1 MRALSLLQTGLL
13 TATTRPWRFVEQHPV
28 LLLAALF
35 MLVGSGGAWV
45 VMPLTGEYRLAD
57 LQAAGQNG
65 QFKLVVLGLT
75 ALIFLTTAM
84 RMYTLRLLICFG
96 LTALM
101 FCIALSLSMLDGER
115 IQLYI
120 TESQAFRDIQH
131 ILALNAIPN
140 AGRSVETALA
150 FDAYHFTDRIR
161 AALGILGWGAKLSIL
176 IGCAV
181 SLYCIVS
188 SQRKLIALLL
198 ALIFALTTFFAA
210 GLGSVSLAYLKVNQG
225 IRAINNGEPA
235 VAIGILN
242 EAVTLDP
249 VLTYSPGFTLLHSY
263 LYFSIYGPAT
273 PLAKA
278 YQLEQRFSAGR
289 FTEVIDTNAL
299 SASAAALNA
308 GGQQLNIRPELVNA
322 HVRTEQ
328 RITLD
333 AYNRLGLL
341 HLWRNDWGLAESH
354 FKSSLAIH
362 GNPVGQTALLRI
374 YQQTRQFEACVS
386 TAELLLQRTHNRS
399 VSADVFSSKGDC
411 LSQLGRPAEARQA
424 YQQSI
429 ALDSDK
435 NYRAVK
441 GLSGT

>member
-1 MRALSLLQTGLL
+1 MRTLSYLQSGLRPI
-13 TATTRPWRFVEQHPV
+13 AKPWRFIEQHPI
-28 LLLAALF
+28 LLLAALL
-35 MLVGSGGAWV
+35 MLVGSGGTWV

-57 LQAAGQNG
+57 LQGASQNG

-75 ALIFLTTAM
+75 ALIFLTTSM
-84 RMYTLRLLICFG
+84 RMFTVRLLICYG
-96 LTALM
+96 LTAMM
-101 FCIALSLSMLDGER
+101 FCIAVSVSMLDGER
-115 IQLYI
+115 IQMYI

-150 FDAYHFTDRIR
+150 FDAYHFTDRIK
-161 AALGILGWGAKLSIL
+161 ASLGILGWGAKLCFL

-188 SQRKLIALLL
+188 SNRKLIAVLM
-198 ALIFALTTFFAA
+198 ALVFALTTFFAT
-210 GLGSVSLAYLKVNQG
+210 GLGAVSLAYLKVNQG
-225 IRAINNGEPA
+225 VRAINNGEPA
-235 VAIGILN
+235 MAIGILN
-242 EAVTLDP
+242 EAVALDP

-263 LYFSIYGPAT
+263 LYFSIYGPTT

-289 FTEVIDTNAL
+289 FNEVTVLNSLLD
-299 SASAAALNA
+299 SAA
-308 GGQQLNIRPELVNA
+308 GLNIENQRYSITPPLINA
-322 HVRTEQ
+322 HIRTEQ
-328 RITLD
+328 RITMD
-333 AYNRLGLL
+333 AYNRMGLL
-341 HLWRNDWGLAESH
+341 HLWRQEWGLAENQ
-354 FKSSLAIH
+354 FKASMAIDS
-362 GNPVGQTALLRI
+362 NPVGQTALLRI
-374 YQQTRQFEACVS
+374 YQQTRQFEACAS
-386 TAELLLQRTHNRS
+386 TADLLLQNTKNRS
-399 VSADVFSSKGDC
+399 VAADVWSSKGDC
-411 LSQLGRPAEARQA
+411 LSELGRPAEARQA

>member
-1 MRALSLLQTGLL
+1 MRALSLLHSGLQT
-13 TATTRPWRFVEQHPV
+13 ASRPWRFFEQYPI
-28 LLLAALF
+28 LLLAAL
-35 MLVGSGGAWV
+35 LIVVGSGGTWV

-57 LQAAGQNG
+57 LPMAAQNG
-65 QFKLVVLGLT
+65 QFKLLVLGLT

-84 RMYTLRLLICFG
+84 HMYTLRLLICLG

-101 FCIALSLSMLDGER
+101 FFIALSVSMLDGER

-120 TESQAFRDIQH
+120 AESQAFRDIQH

-161 AALGILGWGAKLSIL
+161 ASLGILGWGAKLSIL

-188 SQRKLIALLL
+188 SQRKLLALLL
-198 ALIFALTTFFAA
+198 ALISALTTFFAS
-210 GLGSVSLAYLKVNQG
+210 GLGAISLAYLKINQG
-225 IRAINNGEPA
+225 VRVINNGEPA
-235 VAIGILN
+235 AAIGILN

-263 LYFSIYGPAT
+263 LYFSIYGPAA

-278 YQLEQRFSAGR
+278 YQLEQRFSAGQ
-289 FTEVIDTNAL
+289 FAEVIDTNAL
-299 SASAAALNA
+299 SASSAVLNA
-308 GGQQLNIRPELVNA
+308 EGQQSSIRPELVNA
-322 HVRTEQ
+322 HIRTEQ
-328 RITLD
+328 RIAMD
-333 AYNRLGLL
+333 AYNRIGLL
-341 HLWRNDWGLAESH
+341 HLWRSEWGLAESH
-354 FKSSLAIH
+354 FKSSLAIDS
-362 GNPVGQTALLRI
+362 NPVGQTALLRI
-374 YQQTRQFEACVS
+374 YQQTRQFEACVN
-386 TAELLLQRTHNRS
+386 TADLLLLSTHNRS

-411 LSQLGRPAEARQA
+411 LSQLGRPAEARLA